1 MKNLAYS
8 LIVAA
13 SGAFLAAGVAEK
25 ALHRRALRAIPIRMM
40 VNGTR
45 GKTSVTRL
53 VAAALREAGLSPD
66 AALLTDGRLT
76 VHIPEEQSLE
86 TLRCLHAAF
95 LARGEDS

>member
-25 ALHRRALRAIPIRMM
+25 ALHRRALRAIPIRVM

-45 GKTSVTRL
+45 GQTSVTR
-53 VAAALREAGLSPD
+53 
-66 AALLTDGRLT
+66 
-76 VHIPEEQSLE
+76 
-86 TLRCLHAAF
+86 
-95 LARGEDS
+95 